1 MRPNFRTRI
10 KKLWKLYELLWLLFL
25 LFTNL
30 GTNNLEWI
38 FHCYETPNLT
48 SKTFNE
54 RIEILSEEISSI
66 FIKDTK
72 NGKESSVRTLF
83 DEGKYKDRLLS
94 YKKRFETINF
104 LGIKP
109 MLSTW
114 RSKRDS
120 NSCRPFDLCWFSRP
134 VP

>member
-1 MRPNFRTRI
+1 MIT
-10 KKLWKLYELLWLLFL
+10 FL

-48 SKTFNE
+48 GKTFCE

-72 NGKESSVRTLF
+72 NGKESSIRTWVIF
-83 DEGKYKDRLLS
+83 DEEKYKDRLLS

-109 MLSTW
+109 MLST
-114 RSKRDS
+114 
-120 NSCRPFDLCWFSRP
+120 CLET
-134 VP
+134 

>member
-1 MRPNFRTRI
+1 MN
-10 KKLWKLYELLWLLFL
+10 KKAMKVIWVIMITFL

-30 GTNNLEWI
+30 GINNLEWI
-38 FHCYETPNLT
+38 FHCFETPNLT

-83 DEGKYKDRLLS
+83 GEGKYKDRLLS
-94 YKKRFETINF
+94 YKKKVWNH
-104 LGIKP
+104 
-109 MLSTW
+109 
-114 RSKRDS
+114 
-120 NSCRPFDLCWFSRP
+120 
-134 VP
+134 

>member
-1 MRPNFRTRI
+1 MN
-10 KKLWKLYELLWLLFL
+10 KKAMKVIWVIMITFL

-30 GTNNLEWI
+30 EINNLEWI

-120 NSCRPFDLCWFSRP
+120 NSCRTFDLCWFSRP